1 MFETRDLT
9 FIKITCIFLLFGTVT
24 GHIALLHIKL
34 KQDQGKKQM
43 SSSLSSELHPV
54 LVHQGAA
61 RLGDAAKFQY
71 HRHTPTVVSPLHQR
85 QQSQEKSQSS
95 DLMTIYER
103 S

>member
-1 MFETRDLT
+1 MY
-9 FIKITCIFLLFGTVT
+9 IFYFLVLVLAT
-24 GHIALLHIKL
+24 LHCYTQKL

-71 HRHTPTVVSPLHQR
+71 HRHTPTVVSHLHQR